1 MKNHLLNQIIAYL
14 KSLQQA
20 NKYNFLNNLN
30 PYNEDNIK
38 RCQQTINE
46 YAVYEEN
53 GKVIGMVKYGEN
65 KKDYNRTYG
74 EIYALYVDSN
84 YQHQNIGTKLV
95 DYVLNEFKGKYK
107 YALIS
112 TLKDNTANKFYQ
124 KIGGEL
130 IGESEF
136 ILENNKYKENVYR
149 YKI

>member
-1 MKNHLLNQIIAYL
+1 
-14 KSLQQA
+14 
-20 NKYNFLNNLN
+20 
-30 PYNEDNIK
+30 
-38 RCQQTINE
+38 
-46 YAVYEEN
+46 
-53 GKVIGMVKYGEN
+53 MVKYGEN

-84 YQHQNIGTKLV
+84 FQYQNIGTKLV